1 LIRIKILARRFP
13 APIEIVHDRIFRRK
27 LDMER
32 AMLAGRCRRFTN
44 RISAALIAFGVC
56 QAASAPATAG
66 EAVDLELVLAVDV
79 SGSVDPEEARLQR
92 EGYLRA
98 LNDPGVIKAI
108 EGAPLGRIAATYV
121 EWAGVGH
128 YKVVVD
134 WRIIDGAASA
144 KAFADALRQAPI
156 ERAHRTSISD
166 AILFSLPHFDA
177 NDFDGTRRIIDI
189 SGDGA
194 NNYGKIVSE
203 ARDIAVAAGVTINGL
218 PILSGQANSF
228 YPTTPDLD
236 LYFRDCVI
244 GGPGAFYVVANGFE
258 DFARAVRRKL
268 ILEVANVVPRKE
280 RWRIWR
286 ASRPETVPCT
296 IGEFRWLTINPGE

>member
-1 LIRIKILARRFP
+1 MQRDIWARCRFWVSAWLFAIACIGP
-13 APIEIVHDRIFRRK
+13 T
-27 LDMER
+27 
-32 AMLAGRCRRFTN
+32 AGRP
-44 RISAALIAFGVC
+44 AAA
-56 QAASAPATAG
+56 

-79 SGSVDPEEARLQR
+79 SGSVDPTEARLQR

-108 EGAPLGRIAATYV
+108 RAAPLGRIAATYV

-128 YKVVVD
+128 YKILVD
-134 WRIIDGAASA
+134 WRIIDSA
-144 KAFADALRQAPI
+144 ESARAFTDMLQKTPI
-156 ERAHRTSISD
+156 ETAHRTSISD
-166 AILFSLPHFDA
+166 AILFSLPRFA
-177 NDFDGTRRIIDI
+177 SNAFEGTRRIIDI

-203 ARDIAVAAGVTINGL
+203 ARDIAVADGVTINGL
-218 PILSGQANSF
+218 PIVSNPTNSL

-268 ILEVANVVPRKE
+268 ILEIADIAPANGA
-280 RWRIWR
+280 WRIWR
-286 ASRPETVPCT
+286 AAEQEKMPWT
-296 IGEFRWLTINPGE
+296 IGEYRWLTINPRE

>member
-1 LIRIKILARRFP
+1 MSIGGLRRLGRWAPMVWIAALTGGLMVP
-13 APIEIVHDRIFRRK
+13 AP
-27 LDMER
+27 L
-32 AMLAGRCRRFTN
+32 L
-44 RISAALIAFGVC
+44 
-56 QAASAPATAG
+56 AG

-79 SGSVDPEEARLQR
+79 SGSVDPVEARLQR

-98 LNDPGVIKAI
+98 LADPRVIKAI
-108 EGAPLGRIAATYV
+108 RQAPLGKIAATYV

-128 YKVVVD
+128 YKIVVD
-134 WRIIDGAASA
+134 WRIIDSTASA
-144 KAFADALRQAPI
+144 KAFIEALQQAPV
-156 ERAHRTSISD
+156 ETAHRTSISD
-166 AILFSLPHFDA
+166 AILYSMPRFDS
-177 NDFDGTRRIIDI
+177 NDYDGTRRIVDI

-203 ARDIAVAAGVTINGL
+203 ARDIAVAAGITINGL
-218 PILSGQANSF
+218 PILSNPTNSL

-268 ILEVANVVPRKE
+268 ILEVANAPPAAAD
-280 RWRIWR
+280 WRIWR
-286 ASRPETVPCT
+286 ASQHEKMPCT
-296 IGEFRWLTINPGE
+296 IGEYRWLTINPGE

>member
-1 LIRIKILARRFP
+1 MLRGGWRRLIRLMSTLSLAVSGLAVP
-13 APIEIVHDRIFRRK
+13 AP
-27 LDMER
+27 L
-32 AMLAGRCRRFTN
+32 
-44 RISAALIAFGVC
+44 SAA
-56 QAASAPATAG
+56 

-79 SGSVDPEEARLQR
+79 SGSVDPAEARLQR

-108 EGAPLGRIAATYV
+108 EGAPLGRIAVTYV

-128 YKVVVD
+128 YKTVVD
-134 WRIIDGAASA
+134 WRIIDGAATA
-144 KAFADALRQAPI
+144 RAFTDALRQVPI
-156 ERAHRTSISD
+156 ETAHRTSISD
-166 AILFSLPHFDA
+166 AILYSLPRFDT
-177 NDFDGTRRIIDI
+177 NNYEGTRRIIDI

-194 NNYGKIVSE
+194 NNYGKIVSD

-218 PILSGQANSF
+218 PILSDPNNSL

-244 GGPGAFYVVANGFE
+244 GGPGAFYVVANGFA

-268 ILEVANVVPRKE
+268 ILEIASAPVRPAG
-280 RWRIWR
+280 WRIWR
-286 ASRPETVPCT
+286 VSGHEKMPCT
-296 IGEFRWLTINPGE
+296 IGEYRWLTINPGE

>member
-1 LIRIKILARRFP
+1 MLIEGLRRLARRLLHS
-13 APIEIVHDRIFRRK
+13 AQAVWI
-27 LDMER
+27 
-32 AMLAGRCRRFTN
+32 
-44 RISAALIAFGVC
+44 AALIGGLIV
-56 QAASAPATAG
+56 PATLLAG

-79 SGSVDPEEARLQR
+79 SGSVDPVEARLQR

-98 LNDPGVIKAI
+98 LADPGVISAI
-108 EGAPLGRIAATYV
+108 QRAPLGRIAVTYV

-128 YKVVVD
+128 YKIVVD
-134 WRIIDGAASA
+134 WRIIDSTESA
-144 KAFADALRQAPI
+144 RTFMEALQRAPI
-156 ERAHRTSISD
+156 EAAHRTSISD
-166 AILFSLPHFDA
+166 AILYSMPRFDS
-177 NDFDGTRRIIDI
+177 NGYDGTRRIVDI

-203 ARDIAVAAGVTINGL
+203 ARDIAVAAGITINGL
-218 PILSGQANSF
+218 PILSNPTNSL

-268 ILEVANVVPRKE
+268 ILEVANAPSAPAG
-280 RWRIWR
+280 WRIWR
-286 ASRPETVPCT
+286 ASQHEKMPCT
-296 IGEFRWLTINPGE
+296 IGEYRWLTINPGE